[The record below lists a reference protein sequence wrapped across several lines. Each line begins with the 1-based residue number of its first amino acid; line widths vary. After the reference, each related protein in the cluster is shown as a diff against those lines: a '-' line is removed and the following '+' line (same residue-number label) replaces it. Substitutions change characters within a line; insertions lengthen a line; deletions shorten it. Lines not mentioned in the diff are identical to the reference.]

1 MSKWLTDGLICQLTS
16 HNPFT
21 LQPPILFPDIHQR
34 LLNQLRLTQS
44 LTFRAAFSFFYKL
57 QGKRDFSR
65 FGHLILNISLLKHF
79 DYSIQSLLPTHL
91 VPLED
96 SETHQ
101 VFFFLKHV
109 THKKSLAEF

>member
-1 MSKWLTDGLICQLTS
+1 MSTDQS
-16 HNPFT
+16 
-21 LQPPILFPDIHQR
+21 
-34 LLNQLRLTQS
+34 QS
-44 LTFRAAFSFFYKL
+44 LHTAASNSISRHPSAVTKSVAIDTVLNFSCCFFFFFYKL

-79 DYSIQSLLPTHL
+79 DYSIQSLIPTHL

>member
-1 MSKWLTDGLICQLTS
+1 MSTDQS
-16 HNPFT
+16 
-21 LQPPILFPDIHQR
+21 
-34 LLNQLRLTQS
+34 QS
-44 LTFRAAFSFFYKL
+44 LHTAASNSISRHPSAVTKSVAIDTVLNFSCCFFFFFYKL

-101 VFFFLKHV
+101 VFFFKNMSH
-109 THKKSLAEF
+109 TKKA